1 MKRYSRTGRRIGTYG
16 PIVLLLLALI
26 SALVPALIAAPEGN
40 VLPGNA
46 SFLVQLWLG
55 HGRILLPLLLFNAA
69 RWT

>member
-1 MKRYSRTGRRIGTYG
+1 M
-16 PIVLLLLALI
+16 LLLLALI